1 MSYITLGNLTR
12 FFDKLKDYLDG
23 KYLKNGG
30 IASSLNVKNL
40 RMRADIGSKDT
51 PKITF
56 TNNIN
61 SEIVSLYGLQ
71 SSVSGKSLI
80 ASIDGSNYS
89 VLHTGNAY
97 SYFPSKTGSGATGT
111 WPINISGNALNDSD
125 GNKIV
130 DTYAKKSDIP
140 AGSNITVDDTL
151 SVISTNPVQNKVIK
165 NALDGKLSTEDN
177 DLNSISYSNGT
188 ISQLCSSTNANL
200 TLDARGAKL
209 TQAATLKLTNNGMEF
224 IGVRTGHTN
233 LSFNVNDSGVSLNG
247 TLLLTV
253 PTANTLYARISN
265 GHLVINGSELWV
277 E

>member
-30 IASSLNVKNL
+30 TASSLNVKNL
-40 RMRADIGSKDT
+40 RMRTDIGSKDT

-111 WPINISGNALNDSD
+111 WPINISGNALNDSE

-140 AGSNITVDDTL
+140 TSSGFQNPATSDLDMNLHSITNFDQIY
-151 SVISTNPVQNKVIK
+151 S
-165 NALDGKLSTEDN
+165 DG
-177 DLNSISYSNGT
+177 G
-188 ISQLCSSTNANL
+188 
-200 TLDARGAKL
+200 
-209 TQAATLKLTNNGMEF
+209 
-224 IGVRTGHTN
+224 
-233 LSFNVNDSGVSLNG
+233 
-247 TLLLTV
+247 
-253 PTANTLYARISN
+253 ARIDIGDSRIQDMDDLGELQLANSTKVSIMTNDQSLDLREDGLYMNNSRIISN
-265 GHLVINGSELWV
+265 LGLIETSVKAYSV
-277 E
+277 EATDSLTIPGGKIWIE